1 MAPACRAVTEKENTV
16 IDELRFLARTPFNLD
31 PQGIDW
37 VRQTA
42 ARLSLDEQ
50 IAQLFNIG
58 VRGPADGWA
67 DEIRRLKPG
76 GVTRLFREDGDV
88 ELSMLDRMRAEADVP
103 LLVSADL
110 EGSRMSFKF
119 GTTFPSPL
127 AVAAA
132 DDLDISRKV
141 AEAMATEAAAV
152 GINWSFTPVLDINAA
167 WRSAIVA
174 TRSYGSDPDRVLN
187 NALVQMEAFQKAGIA
202 ACLKHWPGE
211 GYDDRDQHT
220 VTTINPLS
228 MDEWEATFGR
238 MYRTAIKAG
247 ALSIMSA
254 HIALPAFVRS
264 VDPDAGIEA
273 YRPASASLL
282 LNEELLRQR
291 LGFNGLIVSDASE
304 MAGLTSFIELVEAKV
319 ELLRNGCDMVL
330 FTRDLPRDIANVRA
344 AIESGYLPRERFAMA
359 LARVL
364 GTKAAL
370 RLHQKGEIGSRH
382 ERLSAI
388 NSSGQ
393 KAVAAEATA
402 LAPTL
407 VKDLQKLFPIS
418 PRTHRR
424 IYFAG
429 MDVIHPIDGTFPL
442 ALPQLLRDRGFEV
455 TQHVVGEAITCEG
468 HDLVLFAF
476 ADETLLCRNRIWLD
490 WTSLTGHF
498 SNSMKRPW
506 FDIPTAMLSFGFPY
520 YLYDAPRM
528 PAYVNAYNSTMEMQ
542 RAVVACITGEM
553 PFAGRDPV
561 DSFCGLEDARY

>member
-1 MAPACRAVTEKENTV
+1 MIN
-16 IDELRFLARTPFNLD
+16 DLSFLARTPFNLD

-42 ARLSLDEQ
+42 AQLSLDEQ

-76 GVTRLFREDGDV
+76 GVTRLFREGGDV
-88 ELSMLDRMRAEADVP
+88 ELGMLDRMRAEAEVP

-132 DDLDISRKV
+132 DDLNISRQV
-141 AEAMATEAAAV
+141 AEAMAAEAAAV

-174 TRSYGSDPDRVLN
+174 TRSYGSDPDRVLD
-187 NALVQMEAFQKAGIA
+187 NALVQMKAFQKTGIA

-228 MDEWEATFGR
+228 MDDWEATFGR
-238 MYRTAIKAG
+238 MYRAAIEAG

-291 LGFNGLIVSDASE
+291 LGFNGLIISDASE
-304 MAGLTSFIELVEAKV
+304 MAGLTSFVELVEAKV

-344 AIESGYLPRERFAMA
+344 ALESGYLARERFAMA

-370 RLHQKGEIGSRH
+370 KLHQRREIGPRH

-388 NSSGQ
+388 NSAGQ
-393 KAVAAEATA
+393 KAVAAQATA

-424 IYFAG
+424 VYFAG

-455 TQHVVGEAITCEG
+455 TEHVVGEAIACEG

-490 WTSLTGHF
+490 WTGLTGHF

-506 FDIPTAMLSFGFPY
+506 FDMPTAMLSFGFPY

-528 PAYVNAYNSTMEMQ
+528 PTYVNAYNSTEEMQ
-542 RAVVACITGEM
+542 RAVVACITGEV

>member
-1 MAPACRAVTEKENTV
+1 
-16 IDELRFLARTPFNLD
+16 
-31 PQGIDW
+31 
-37 VRQTA
+37 
-42 ARLSLDEQ
+42 
-50 IAQLFNIG
+50 
-58 VRGPADGWA
+58 
-67 DEIRRLKPG
+67 
-76 GVTRLFREDGDV
+76 
-88 ELSMLDRMRAEADVP
+88 MLDRMRAEADVP

-127 AVAAA
+127 AVAAV
-132 DDLDISRKV
+132 DDLSVSRKV
-141 AEAMATEAAAV
+141 AVAMAIEAAAI

-174 TRSYGSDPDRVLN
+174 TRSYGTDPDRVLD
-187 NALVQMEAFQKAGIA
+187 NALVQMNAFQQAGIA

-220 VTTINPLS
+220 VTTVNPLS
-228 MDEWEATFGR
+228 MEDWEASFGR
-238 MYRTAIKAG
+238 MYRAAIEAG

-264 VDPDAGIEA
+264 IDPGARVEA

-282 LNEELLRQR
+282 LNEELLRKR

-304 MAGLTSFIELVEAKV
+304 MAGLTSFVELIEAKV

-330 FTRDLPRDIANVRA
+330 FTRDLPRDISNVRA
-344 AIESGYLPRERFAMA
+344 ALECGYLPRERFAMA

-364 GTKAAL
+364 GMKAAL
-370 RLHQKGEIGSRH
+370 KLHQTREFGPRQ
-382 ERLSAI
+382 ERLKAI
-388 NSSGQ
+388 NIRGQ
-393 KAVAAEATA
+393 KEVAAQATL

-407 VKDLQKLFPIS
+407 VKDVQKLFPIS
-418 PRTHRR
+418 PKTHRR

-429 MDVIHPIDGTFPL
+429 MDVVHPIDGTFPL

-455 TQHVVGEAITCEG
+455 TEHVVGETIACEG

-490 WTSLTGHF
+490 WTGLTGHF

-528 PAYVNAYNSTMEMQ
+528 PAYVNAYNSTEEMQ
-542 RAVVACITGEM
+542 RAVVACITGEA

>member
-1 MAPACRAVTEKENTV
+1 M
-16 IDELRFLARTPFNLD
+16 IDDLSFLEQSPFNLD
-31 PQGIDW
+31 REGIDW
-37 VRQTA
+37 VRQTT
-42 ARLSLDEQ
+42 ARLPLDEQ

-58 VRGPADGWA
+58 VRGPTEGWA

-76 GVTRLFREDGDV
+76 GVTRLFRESGDT
-88 ELSMLDRMRAEADVP
+88 ELEMLDRMRAEADVP

-127 AVAAA
+127 AVAAVN
-132 DDLDISRKV
+132 DLSVSRKV
-141 AEAMATEAAAV
+141 AEAMATEAAAI

-174 TRSYGSDPDRVLN
+174 TRSYGSDPDRVLD
-187 NALVQMEAFQKAGIA
+187 NALVHMEAFQQAGIA

-228 MDEWEATFGR
+228 MEEWEASFGR
-238 MYRTAIKAG
+238 MYRAAIAAG

-264 VDPDAGIEA
+264 IDPDARVEA

-282 LNEELLRQR
+282 LNEELLRKR

-304 MAGLTSFIELVEAKV
+304 MAGLTSFVELIEAKV

-330 FTRDLPRDIANVRA
+330 FTRNLPRDISNVRA
-344 AIESGYLPRERFAMA
+344 ALESGYLPRERFAMA

-364 GTKAAL
+364 GMKAAL
-370 RLHQKGEIGSRH
+370 KLHRKRELGPRR
-382 ERLSAI
+382 ERLMAI
-388 NSSGQ
+388 NTPGQ
-393 KAVAAEATA
+393 KEVAARAMS

-407 VKDLQKLFPIS
+407 VKDVQKLFPIS
-418 PRTHRR
+418 PQTHRR

-455 TQHVVGEAITCEG
+455 TEHVVGETIACEG

-490 WTSLTGHF
+490 WTGLTGHF

-528 PAYVNAYNSTMEMQ
+528 PAYVNAYNSTEEMQ
-542 RAVVACITGEM
+542 RAVLSCITGEA

>member
-1 MAPACRAVTEKENTV
+1 M
-16 IDELRFLARTPFNLD
+16 IDDLNFLAQCPFNLD
-31 PQGIDW
+31 HDAIEW
-37 VRQTA
+37 VRQTT

-50 IAQLFNIG
+50 ISQLFNIG
-58 VRGPADGWA
+58 VRGPTEGWA
-67 DEIRRLKPG
+67 DEVRRLKPG
-76 GVTRLFREDGDV
+76 GVTRLFREGGDA
-88 ELSMLDRMRAEADVP
+88 ELAMLDRMRDEADVP

-132 DDLDISRKV
+132 NDLDISRRV
-141 AEAMATEAAAV
+141 AEAMAAEAADV

-174 TRSYGSDPDRVLN
+174 TRSYGSDPDRVLD
-187 NALVQMEAFQKAGIA
+187 NALVQMQAFQRTGIA

-228 MDEWEATFGR
+228 MEDWENTFGR
-238 MYRTAIKAG
+238 MYRTAIEAG
-247 ALSIMSA
+247 AFSIMSA
-254 HIALPAFVRS
+254 HIALPAFVHS
-264 VDPDAGIEA
+264 IDPDAGIEA
-273 YRPASASLL
+273 YRPASASAL
-282 LNEELLRQR
+282 LNEELLRKR

-304 MAGLTSFIELVEAKV
+304 MAGLTSFVELVEAKV

-330 FTRDLPRDIANVRA
+330 FTRDLPRDIVNVRNA
-344 AIESGYLPRERFAMA
+344 LETGYLPRARFEMA

-364 GTKAAL
+364 GMKAAL
-370 RLHQKGEIGSRH
+370 NLHGERKIAPRQARLEAMNSEAQKSI
-382 ERLSAI
+382 
-388 NSSGQ
+388 
-393 KAVAAEATA
+393 AAEATVR
-402 LAPTL
+402 APTL
-407 VKDLQKLFPIS
+407 VKDVQNLFPIS
-418 PRTHRR
+418 PQAHRR

-429 MDVIHPIDGTFPL
+429 MDVLHPIDGTFPL
-442 ALPQLLRDRGFEV
+442 ILPQLLRERGFEV
-455 TQHVVGEAITCEG
+455 TEHVVGEPISCED

-490 WTSLTGHF
+490 WTGLTGHF

-528 PAYVNAYNSTMEMQ
+528 PTNVNAYNSTEDMQ
-542 RAVVACITGEM
+542 RAVLACILGDA
-553 PFAGRDPV
+553 PFVGSSPV
-561 DSFCGLEDARY
+561 DPFCGLQDARF